1 MAVQARAKAEAARA
15 EFAYARQEAELLKQQ
30 AILNASLHELKLE
43 KTAAAANAEALI
55 LEAAAEEYDYEW
67 SSPIKRRAN
76 ENTEPLTQVEM
87 NNTNAEMQTPVT
99 NPGHLS
105 RSYQGEKAAC
115 MVNTVT
121 VSPSD
126 AKPQKTFTRAPA
138 YHGQR

>member
-43 KTAAAANAEALI
+43 KAAAAANAEALI
-55 LEAAAEEYDYEW
+55 LQAAAEEYDYEL

-87 NNTNAEMQTPVT
+87 HNSNAEMQTPVT
-99 NPGHLS
+99 NPGHQ
-105 RSYQGEKAAC
+105 SYQGEKAAC